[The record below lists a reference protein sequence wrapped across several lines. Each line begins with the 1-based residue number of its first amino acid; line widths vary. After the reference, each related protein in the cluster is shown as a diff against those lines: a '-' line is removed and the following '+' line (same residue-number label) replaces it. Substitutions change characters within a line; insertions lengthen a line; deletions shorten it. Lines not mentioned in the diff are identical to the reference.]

1 VEEHK
6 VLTVAILL
14 QDQLLQ
20 QVVEHQLLQVDL
32 EEEQTV
38 ADQQVQE
45 IAHQ

>member
-1 VEEHK
+1 M
-6 VLTVAILL
+6 VAILL